1 VAFSWSFRA
10 TDRDGT
16 RYVDVTVIIS
26 TLIQCASTHQL
37 LYLSSP
43 QLFHD
48 RSRIPMAGVLDGKRR
63 HRCLFYMLYALSSTQ
78 ANRKSG
84 FVVVSPLVKT
94 TRKST
99 LENAYN
105 ARSVKLVQDEVFP
118 IGYVKSHIVI
128 LSTRSVFTAFVTFFL
143 QLALRLGV
151 CQSRITFHNHAQS
164 PTAADD
170 ALRDLQ
176 NHGFRVEGI
185 PAVPFGGMFTIG
197 CFREWLADRQRLE
210 HMLHDPSNANKG
222 AASSSTSLGKVQIH
236 DTETRKRRADAS
248 YCRKKRFLKK
258 IEVEGMQEEVERLR
272 QQNGRLKEE
281 GARLERCLRQAQKV
295 VEDQALCTSRGHPP
309 SAPSHGHHERAA
321 THALLRTL
329 AAAPCAASSGQGA
342 LHPSVPFPAPTLVG
356 RNSSSSSESCW
367 SDLHSSLGLATL
379 SSALSGAPVPVQVP
393 VQRFPSVR
401 PTLSSVPPPSHY
413 NEHLLRTLVGTA
425 TATTTAP
432 ATTDPLLSLALA
444 RPQPLPLHA
453 THVDRSRLHLFH
465 EPPEDLRQLL
475 VQQLLRETFLPRRRG
490 RDA

>member
-1 VAFSWSFRA
+1 MV
-10 TDRDGT
+10 
-16 RYVDVTVIIS
+16 
-26 TLIQCASTHQL
+26 
-37 LYLSSP
+37 
-43 QLFHD
+43 
-48 RSRIPMAGVLDGKRR
+48 GVLDGNRR

-118 IGYVKSHIVI
+118 IRYVKSHIVI
-128 LSTRSVFTAFVTFFL
+128 LSTRSVFTAFVTLFL

-151 CQSRITFHNHAQS
+151 CQSQMTFHNHAQS

-210 HMLHDPSNANKG
+210 HILHDPSNANEG
-222 AASSSTSLGKVQIH
+222 VASSSTSLDKVPIH

-295 VEDQALCTSRGHPP
+295 VEDQAQGRSRGHPP

-321 THALLRTL
+321 THPTHAILRAL
-329 AAAPCAASSGQGA
+329 AAPCAASSGQGA
-342 LHPSVPFPAPTLVG
+342 LHPTVPFPDPTLVVW
-356 RNSSSSSESCW
+356 NSSSGSAYN
-367 SDLHSSLGLATL
+367 DLHSSLGLATL
-379 SSALSGAPVPVQVP
+379 PSALSGAPVPGQVP

-401 PTLSSVPPPSHY
+401 PSLSSVPPPSRY
-413 NEHLLRTLVGTA
+413 SEHLLRTLVGT
-425 TATTTAP
+425 TTTTTSA
-432 ATTDPLLSLALA
+432 ATDPLLSLAQPLHA
-444 RPQPLPLHA
+444 RPQPRPRPLPLHT
-453 THVDRSRLHLFH
+453 THVDRSRRLQLFH